1 METIISYLDN
11 MFSRL
16 PKTPELE
23 QVKQDLLVNMQDKYE
38 ALIREGSTENEAIGI
53 VIAEFGNI
61 DEIIEEL
68 GYQQSQPEQGLPR
81 FTDQEIEQFIFENRK
96 AGKKIGLGVSMIIIG
111 VALFIFMNLYV
122 GGQMILGLPTGLT
135 DVLGLIP
142 LFILL
147 TVAIGL
153 FIYTGSRLD
162 QYKKFANDFE
172 LTPAQRHRLETS
184 QQVFAKVYT
193 TAIIIGVAL
202 CVLAIPTLIV
212 FSTLLGGTYSQL
224 GTVFLLM
231 MVAIAVYIFIVYG
244 KQKEAYDKLLKTDA
258 FAERQESGEHDRII
272 GAVAALVWPLAIVI
286 FLISGLVYQQWHI
299 NWIIFPVTGLL
310 FGGFSGM
317 YHTLKR

>member
-23 QVKQDLLVNMQDKYE
+23 QVRQDLLVNMQDKYE
-38 ALIREGSTENEAIGI
+38 ALMREGSTENEAIGI

-68 GYQQSQPEQGLPR
+68 GYQQSQSQDALPP
-81 FTDQEIEQFIFENRK
+81 FTDQEIEQFIIENRK
-96 AGKKIGLGVSMIIIG
+96 AGKKIGLGVSMIILG
-111 VALFIFMNLYV
+111 VALLIFMNLYV
-122 GGQMILGLPTGLT
+122 GGQMILGLPTELT
-135 DVLGLIP
+135 DILGLIP

-162 QYKKFANDFE
+162 QYKKFEHGFE
-172 LTPAQRHRLETS
+172 LTSAQRHRLEMG
-184 QQVFAKVYT
+184 QQSFAKVYT
-193 TAIIIGVAL
+193 TAIIIGVGL

-212 FSTLLGGTYSQL
+212 FSILLGGSYSQL

-231 MVAIAVYIFIVYG
+231 IVTIAVYIFIVYG

-258 FAERQESGEHDRII
+258 FAKRQESDEHDRIV

-286 FLISGLVYQQWHI
+286 FLISGLVYHQWHI

-317 YHTLKR
+317 YHALKR